1 MGAAHE
7 VAANKAREKL
17 CKGIHALLTGVQGKK
32 PLLIVLDDLQWADEA
47 TVMLLRDLAERVIGS
62 RIVVLGT
69 CWDSE
74 LDSGRPFATVMSR
87 LLRRRRAQRIGLNRL
102 RPQRLADRRGHGAI
116 S

>member
-1 MGAAHE
+1 
-7 VAANKAREKL
+7 NKQHL
-17 CKGIHALLTGVQGKK
+17 S
-32 PLLIVLDDLQWADEA
+32 VLDELQWADEA
-47 TVMLLRDLAERVIGS
+47 NAMLLREVAERVIGS

-87 LLRRRRAQRIGLNRL
+87 LLRRRRAQRIVLHRHSAQDVERIVAGMAEAPLTPVQLLGIQAATEGNPL
-102 RPQRLADRRGHGAI
+102 FVEH